1 MPCPPRD
8 IPVTIAHMRYSFGD
22 LVLDTERF
30 LLERG
35 GEPQHVQPQVFDVLS
50 HLVANRSRVVP
61 KTELLDTIWG
71 DRFVS
76 ESTLTSRIKAARRVV
91 GDDGITQ
98 NVIKTVHGRGYRWVA
113 DVEELAE
120 PSTASGPGTGSMPPQ
135 RKLEQRIR
143 FCRTSDGERL
153 AYATVG
159 EGPPLVRA
167 AHWITHLDYEWASP
181 VWQHWMEGLSRQR
194 TLVRYDERGCG
205 LSDHDPYDVSL
216 ESFVHDLE
224 TVVDDLGLERFPL
237 MGLSQGGPVAIEY
250 AHRHPERVSRL
261 ILVGAFVKG
270 RRARS
275 FTPQHHREFEMQR
288 ELIRLGWGR
297 DEHSFRL
304 YFSSVFMPDAD
315 PQLWTRLRRAHA
327 AHDLGRE
334 RPAALRRLP
343 RHGRHAGGGGPGP
356 ADADPARPGRH
367 ADPLRAGGLARR
379 AHQGQPARCHWTRR
393 TTCCGRRAGV
403 GRTSSSEVDAF
414 LAEDESRSPREVHG
428 RSTRSPRAPAPRR
441 RRLSHR
447 HR

>member
-1 MPCPPRD
+1 
-8 IPVTIAHMRYSFGD
+8 MRYAFGD
-22 LVLDTERF
+22 VVLDTDRF
-30 LLERG
+30 LLERD

-50 HLVANRSRVVP
+50 HLVVNRSRVVP
-61 KTELLDTIWG
+61 KTELLDTVWG

-91 GDDGITQ
+91 GDDGIAQ
-98 NVIKTVHGRGYRWVA
+98 HVIKTVHGRGYRWVA
-113 DVEELAE
+113 DVGELSEPAGAE
-120 PSTASGPGTGSMPPQ
+120 PPPRPEPPARRLQ
-135 RKLEQRIR
+135 QRIH
-143 FCRTSDGERL
+143 FCTTSDGERL

-181 VWQHWMEGLSRQR
+181 VWRHWMDGLSRER

-216 ESFVHDLE
+216 ESFVTDLE
-224 TVVDDLGLERFPL
+224 SVVDDLGLDRFPL

-270 RRARS
+270 RRMRAR
-275 FTPQHHREFEMQR
+275 TGHDQREFEMQR

-315 PQLWTRLRRAHA
+315 PQLWTDFAELM
-327 AHDLGRE
+327 
-334 RPAALRRLP
+334 
-343 RHGRHAGGGGPGP
+343 
-356 ADADPARPGRH
+356 
-367 ADPLRAGGLARR
+367 
-379 AHQGQPARCHWTRR
+379 RR
-393 TTCCGRRAGV
+393 TTSAENALRLFDACLDMDVTQAAAALDVPTLIPHGRDEQRIPFEQGV
-403 GRTSSSEVDAF
+403 QLASLIRGSRLVPLDTQNHLLRPDEPAWDHLLAEVDAF
-414 LAEDESRSPREVHG
+414 LAEDESAGGPRPVPTASKSAG
-428 RSTRSPRAPAPRR
+428 P
-441 RRLSHR
+441 
-447 HR
+447 

>member
-1 MPCPPRD
+1 
-8 IPVTIAHMRYSFGD
+8 MRYSFGD
-22 LVLDTERF
+22 LVLDTDRF
-30 LLERG
+30 LLERA

-50 HLVANRSRVVP
+50 HLVVNRARVVP
-61 KTELLDTIWG
+61 KTELLDTVWG

-91 GDDGITQ
+91 GDDGIAQ
-98 NVIKTVHGRGYRWVA
+98 HVIKTVHGRGYRWVA
-113 DVEELAE
+113 DVGELPAATEGEGPRRPE
-120 PSTASGPGTGSMPPQ
+120 PPP
-135 RKLEQRIR
+135 RRLEQRIR
-143 FCRTSDGERL
+143 FCRTPDGERL

-181 VWQHWMEGLSRQR
+181 VWQHWMEGLSRRR

-216 ESFVHDLE
+216 ESFVQDLE

-250 AHRHPERVSRL
+250 ANRHPERVSRL

-275 FTPQHHREFEMQR
+275 LTPQHHSEFEMQR

-315 PQLWTRLRRAHA
+315 PQLWTDFAELM
-327 AHDLGRE
+327 
-334 RPAALRRLP
+334 
-343 RHGRHAGGGGPGP
+343 
-356 ADADPARPGRH
+356 
-367 ADPLRAGGLARR
+367 
-379 AHQGQPARCHWTRR
+379 RR
-393 TTCCGRRAGV
+393 TTSAENALRLFDACLDMDVTRAAAALDLPTLILHGRGDMRIPFEQGV
-403 GRTSSSEVDAF
+403 QLASLIKDSRLVPLDTRNHLLRRDEPAWAHLLEEVDAF
-414 LAEDESRSPREVHG
+414 LAEDEPAESTGSPRPVHTVSKGG
-428 RSTRSPRAPAPRR
+428 RR
-441 RRLSHR
+441 
-447 HR
+447 

>member
-1 MPCPPRD
+1 MC
-8 IPVTIAHMRYSFGD
+8 IPVTIVRMRYSFGD
-22 LVLDTERF
+22 VVLDTDRF
-30 LLERG
+30 LLERA

-50 HLVANRSRVVP
+50 HLVVNRSRVVP
-61 KTELLDTIWG
+61 KTELLDTVWG

-98 NVIKTVHGRGYRWVA
+98 HVIKTVHGRGYRWVA
-113 DVEELAE
+113 DVGVLAE
-120 PSTASGPGTGSMPPQ
+120 PPGVEAPQ
-135 RKLEQRIR
+135 RPVAESRRLEQRIR

-159 EGPPLVRA
+159 QGPPLVRA

-181 VWQHWMEGLSRQR
+181 VWQHWMEGLSRGR

-216 ESFVHDLE
+216 ESFVKDLE
-224 TVVDDLGLERFPL
+224 TVVDDLELERFPL

-250 AHRHPERVSRL
+250 AYRHPERVSRL
-261 ILVGAFVKG
+261 ILVGAFIKG

-275 FTPQHHREFEMQR
+275 LTPQDHREFEMQR

-315 PQLWTRLRRAHA
+315 PQLWTDFAELM
-327 AHDLGRE
+327 
-334 RPAALRRLP
+334 
-343 RHGRHAGGGGPGP
+343 
-356 ADADPARPGRH
+356 
-367 ADPLRAGGLARR
+367 
-379 AHQGQPARCHWTRR
+379 RR
-393 TTCCGRRAGV
+393 TTSAENALRLFDACLDMDVTESAAALDVPTLILHGRDEKRIPFDQGLQLASRIRGSRLV
-403 GRTSSSEVDAF
+403 PLDTQNHLLRPDEPAWGHLLREVDAF
-414 LAEDESRSPREVHG
+414 LAEDESTGSPRSVHTVSKSAG
-428 RSTRSPRAPAPRR
+428 P
-441 RRLSHR
+441 
-447 HR
+447 